1 MKYISLLIAGIL
13 SLSGCGASSTVSK
26 TPIEKTEATA
36 TRDSKTVAAH
46 SVEKEKETMS
56 LPATE
61 KIAKSESKTTW
72 TRSGDPID
80 VSKFDE
86 KISKAE
92 KALKSDSNDSSKKA
106 GLAEAFYDRGFAL
119 TQARQYASA
128 VGDYRRALNYVPNHE
143 ESKKWMAMIQNIYKS
158 MNREIP
164 SEGEEPAPLEFKPEK
179 KSS

>member
-1 MKYISLLIAGIL
+1 MKYIFFLIAGSVLL
-13 SLSGCGASSTVSK
+13 SACGASSTASK
-26 TPIEKTEATA
+26 TPIEKTETTA
-36 TRDSKTVAAH
+36 TRDGETVAAH
-46 SVEKEKETMS
+46 SVEKEKETKS
-56 LPATE
+56 LHSPE
-61 KIAKSESKTTW
+61 KIEKSESVTTW

-80 VSKFDE
+80 TSKLDE

-92 KALKSDSNDSSKKA
+92 KALKSDSNDLEKKA
-106 GLAEAFYDRGFAL
+106 ALAEAFYDRGFAL

-143 ESKKWMAMIQNIYKS
+143 ESKKWIAMIQNIYKS

-164 SEGEEPAPLEFKPEK
+164 REGEEPAPLEFKPEK